1 MPRIMSAAMSAAL
14 TADVLYPVY
23 FFEIEGTGG
32 TLRVWTGSPGQ
43 SYAWN
48 GHDWLG
54 IGWLLGFSEVEESAE
69 IKVVSMTIGM
79 PTAPEV
85 LSLAL
90 NNLRR
95 NNKCTLYEGFLTPGW
110 SFGDDTAPSG
120 PYVLGDDPPAFEI
133 GEPAGLLVEDPIE
146 VFRGLLDIVETD
158 LATDRPKLS
167 IRYSSPLA
175 DFERARE
182 RRATHEDQQIDHPG
196 DLFYQY
202 TGKLSDTV
210 IDWGGD

>member
-1 MPRIMSAAMSAAL
+1 MPRLMTDAMAAAL
-14 TADVLYPVY
+14 EADILYPVY
-23 FFEIEGTGG
+23 FFEIESTGN
-32 TLRVWTGSPGQ
+32 TLRLWTGKPGQ
-43 SYAWN
+43 TYAWN

-69 IKVVSMTIGM
+69 LKSVSMTVGM
-79 PTAPEV
+79 PAEPEV
-85 LSLAL
+85 ISVAL
-90 NNLRR
+90 NHLRR
-95 NNKCTLYEGFLTPGW
+95 NKRCTLYEGYLTPGW
-110 SFGDDTAPSG
+110 ALGNDAAPDG
-120 PYVLGDDPPAFEI
+120 PYVLGDDAPAFEI

-158 LATDRPKLS
+158 IDTAQPKLS

-196 DLFYQY
+196 DRFYEY
-202 TGKLSDTV
+202 TGALSDSV
-210 IDWGGD
+210 IDWGGP